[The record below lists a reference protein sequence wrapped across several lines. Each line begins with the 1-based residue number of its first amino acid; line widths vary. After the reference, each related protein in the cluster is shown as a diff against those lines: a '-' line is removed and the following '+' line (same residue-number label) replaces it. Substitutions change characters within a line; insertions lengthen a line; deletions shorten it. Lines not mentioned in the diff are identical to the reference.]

1 MTEEVFRRFIEL
13 GLIRGDKKGNWNVNG
28 WNMILRPILTLD
40 SNDAY
45 VDGKGKEYYL
55 NFLLYE
61 STAFHEAIPDMV
73 KNYNPIT
80 GLWPESPGY
89 AFSTIQ
95 MILDWSVLLKRAG
108 IDIIADYPI
117 LQKAAMAAFPW
128 MDERANLMVSV
139 IREAAM
145 STSNI

>member
-1 MTEEVFRRFIEL
+1 MEYV
-13 GLIRGDKKGNWNVNG
+13 
-28 WNMILRPILTLD
+28 LRPILTLD

-128 MDERANLMVSV
+128 MDERANLMVFGDSRGGNV
-139 IREAAM
+139 NFKTFENLLTYYSATGTRRKCRKGLRKP
-145 STSNI
+145 